1 MHGNE
6 HGISVLC
13 IKCTVRAIRDHE
25 LELGLRPDTLV
36 ARMKASWE
44 FLPRVFVS
52 LQDVPHEALAYA
64 LTKPLFVVL
73 YRPVRSLVQEIIQ
86 ETEQP

>member
-1 MHGNE
+1 MTSTGRSLQKPQRTE
-6 HGISVLC
+6 VSVDFPIRQL
-13 IKCTVRAIRDHE
+13 KFAIR
-25 LELGLRPDTLV
+25 TV
-36 ARMKASWE
+36 E

-64 LTKPLFVVL
+64 LTKPLIVVL
-73 YRPVRSLVQEIIQ
+73 YQPVRSLVQEIIQ

>member
-1 MHGNE
+1 MTSRFLQKPQRIE
-6 HGISVLC
+6 
-13 IKCTVRAIRDHE
+13 VRVDFPIRQLKFAIRTVE
-25 LELGLRPDTLV
+25 G
-36 ARMKASWE
+36 
-44 FLPRVFVS
+44 LPRVFVS

-73 YRPVRSLVQEIIQ
+73 YRPIRSLVQEIIQ